1 MDEDYAQTQY
11 VQALEYFI
19 KKHEFELLNLT
30 AELEAAKPF
39 KAKIK
44 EECDKL
50 VEDMKKIDSDE
61 NSEFDETL
69 MQQRKQIADEL
80 IEKWEKFMFFRDKI
94 EECETKKEK
103 SAGVLHELYL
113 QRLHMSVCHNK

>member
-1 MDEDYAQTQY
+1 MEEHYAQTQY

-19 KKHEFELLNLT
+19 KKHEFELLNVT
-30 AELEAAKPF
+30 AEQEAAKPF

-50 VEDMKKIDSDE
+50 VEDIKKIDSNE
-61 NSEFDETL
+61 ESEFDETL
-69 MQQRKQIADEL
+69 MQQRKQLTDEL
-80 IEKWEKFMFFRDKI
+80 IWKWGKFMFFRDKI
-94 EECETKKEK
+94 EECETKRQTI
-103 SAGVLHELYL
+103 AGMLHELYM